1 MGTMGRMEDEELGRR
16 GTRSQRG
23 WGSPDLV
30 EVAGYGGWRSIS
42 TGRLGPQMGDGC
54 RETKTLL
61 LPRWYDLLLLFFS
74 FLCADTG
81 GRSCFAR
88 ADGPA
93 AVLDR
98 SDDSSSFPSGGDT
111 FRGTESHR
119 WRRLLQL
126 HFPVG
131 TDPDRIRAALTAHDA
146 PALRHLF
153 VAGIEVTPE
162 IAAAWLPI
170 AARRLSG
177 VLHFKN
183 TGAMNEAT
191 AGERGTLKLPCFEKA
206 TKVVLDLHSIG
217 LTLPP
222 SGVFTRLTDLELVRI
237 HLHGP
242 CSLSDVVSSSR
253 CPSLRR
259 LSVCSVRGLD
269 NFTIQSESLLQLELR
284 NLHTLQQLSIVALSL
299 QKLKVFLCFTDP
311 LNQSQP
317 VANISAPQLV
327 TLDWRGAYDPRSV
340 LFGEMPNLQ
349 QLTTNPLCVYGGD
362 TVSARNH
369 HSLMLSQHFHHISKL
384 ILILFYLPVHGN
396 ERFLME
402 EMTKLPNITVLGLFV
417 LACGHSFG
425 ASSFHVLKMSSG
437 IRQLTLQLVT
447 RRDSKVCQPGCIC
460 AEPSNWETEDLV
472 LPCLKEVAINGL
484 RGTEHELAL
493 VKRLFKWATMLERVT
508 FSMVYFCETELR

>member
-1 MGTMGRMEDEELGRR
+1 MERTRGHRR
-16 GTRSQRG
+16 RKLSVAAGVGVGGGEDRLSAL
-23 WGSPDLV
+23 PDDVLV
-30 EVAGYGGWRSIS
+30 HILLKLRDAPVA
-42 TGRLGPQMGDGC
+42 
-54 RETKTLL
+54 
-61 LPRWYDLLLLFFS
+61 
-74 FLCADTG
+74 
-81 GRSCFAR
+81 AR
-88 ADGPA
+88 TS
-93 AVLDR
+93 VLAR
-98 SDDSSSFPSGGDT
+98 
-111 FRGTESHR
+111 R
-119 WRRLLQL
+119 WRRVWALLPEL

-170 AARRLSG
+170 AVRRLSG

-349 QLTTNPLCVYGGD
+349 QLTTNPLCAYGGD

-508 FSMVYFCETELR
+508 VSFHDSISESNDEEFRQLLLSFSRPAICMKFSHGGGSLSFD

>member
-1 MGTMGRMEDEELGRR
+1 MERTRGHRR
-16 GTRSQRG
+16 RKLSVAAGVGVGGGEDGLSAL
-23 WGSPDLV
+23 PDDVLV
-30 EVAGYGGWRSIS
+30 HILLKLRDAPVA
-42 TGRLGPQMGDGC
+42 
-54 RETKTLL
+54 
-61 LPRWYDLLLLFFS
+61 
-74 FLCADTG
+74 
-81 GRSCFAR
+81 AR
-88 ADGPA
+88 TS
-93 AVLDR
+93 VLAR
-98 SDDSSSFPSGGDT
+98 
-111 FRGTESHR
+111 R
-119 WRRLLQL
+119 WRRVWALLPEL

-508 FSMVYFCETELR
+508 VSFHDSISESNDEEFRQLLLSFSRPAICMKFSHGGGSLSFD